1 MLALVKD
8 LLLQKNVPF
17 TLVKP
22 LMQIHRL
29 VQTNPQQRIQD
40 IAEIIAELRDPM
52 REDQS
57 SQEETMEENDENEAE
72 AEVEPKIVVSKA
84 EKDRMSENQQ
94 RKRVEIAQ
102 IKVKLNVL
110 RDELEDAIRGKQ
122 FMQAQELQLEINE
135 QDEKI
140 QQLQEELALM
150 VVPRSTEKKVST
162 VSRTSQQ
169 QPSQKS
175 VPAVEEDPVVVHKCL
190 VMLSELMHCSDITSL
205 NATLQTVMDEFIVA
219 SLSSLNNEIKN
230 AALKACGSFCL
241 RSLDAAKRHILL
253 MVQMAHLDSV
263 HVRMTALESIFDL
276 LMWYGAHA
284 FVDQESVN
292 ADGSSNIESLLESQ
306 MTMTKDDS
314 SDTGLQGVNPIVA
327 LLSKLLD
334 DRDLDIRTKVTEGLC
349 KLMMSKVIASS
360 KLFTRLIL
368 MWYNPVTDANG
379 RLRHILG
386 AFFPLYASIAKEN
399 QDIIEEAFLPTLKT
413 LSSAPV
419 TSPLNDV
426 DLEDVGLFLIQLTD
440 RGFLQNKDHNQIEYD
455 NCHDSIAYSICNFII
470 SDPHSFHAKTFIKLL
485 NSLRISPEDYS
496 KLKEFKALYQQM
508 NESIKEKLCLKM
520 LDKFGKT
527 LEHYLAQNPK
537 KNEES
542 EDQAASNNQDENAD
556 MTSNNTI
563 VKLQKKRAL
572 FSQTCNTL
580 LESAEVETD
589 EANEETSIKALVTAN
604 DTSTDED
611 EVFAA
616 TPKVARIVTSGE
628 LEITRV
634 EESPLLDSSL
644 SEELVSGNLA
654 GMSRQRTR
662 GQQVI
667 AEINSEDEEDD
678 FPTTSTQ
685 INRTSSKR
693 LALNTSSEEA
703 STDDQ
708 DDLSIQRPSVTSK
721 RSSRGKPKPVEP
733 PKPQRKSRRLDS
745 STGGSTSDD
754 SIKTTRSKKRAKN

>member
-72 AEVEPKIVVSKA
+72 AEVIVSKA

-150 VVPRSTEKKVST
+150 VVPRSTEKKVPT
-162 VSRTSQQ
+162 MPRTSQQ

-284 FVDQESVN
+284 FVDQESGH
-292 ADGSSNIESLLESQ
+292 ADGSSSANIESLLESQ
-306 MTMTKDDS
+306 MITKEES
-314 SDTGLQGVNPIVA
+314 EIQGVNPIVA

-386 AFFPLYASIAKEN
+386 AFFPLYASIGN
-399 QDIIEEAFLPTLKT
+399 
-413 LSSAPV
+413 V
-419 TSPLNDV
+419 
-426 DLEDVGLFLIQLTD
+426 QL
-440 RGFLQNKDHNQIEYD
+440 
-455 NCHDSIAYSICNFII
+455 
-470 SDPHSFHAKTFIKLL
+470 
-485 NSLRISPEDYS
+485 
-496 KLKEFKALYQQM
+496 
-508 NESIKEKLCLKM
+508 
-520 LDKFGKT
+520 
-527 LEHYLAQNPK
+527 
-537 KNEES
+537 
-542 EDQAASNNQDENAD
+542 
-556 MTSNNTI
+556 
-563 VKLQKKRAL
+563 
-572 FSQTCNTL
+572 
-580 LESAEVETD
+580 
-589 EANEETSIKALVTAN
+589 
-604 DTSTDED
+604 
-611 EVFAA
+611 
-616 TPKVARIVTSGE
+616 
-628 LEITRV
+628 
-634 EESPLLDSSL
+634 
-644 SEELVSGNLA
+644 
-654 GMSRQRTR
+654 
-662 GQQVI
+662 
-667 AEINSEDEEDD
+667 
-678 FPTTSTQ
+678 
-685 INRTSSKR
+685 
-693 LALNTSSEEA
+693 
-703 STDDQ
+703 
-708 DDLSIQRPSVTSK
+708 
-721 RSSRGKPKPVEP
+721 
-733 PKPQRKSRRLDS
+733 
-745 STGGSTSDD
+745 
-754 SIKTTRSKKRAKN
+754 